1 DDGRQSP
8 VRALNPLGRAPLA
21 TRSRAKQPM
30 ARRRARAVL
39 RPGRVSL
46 ALIGRKLVWERKFG
60 KFHTSRSRA
69 AGDINKAVRQAREQT
84 VSQSFGATVTTACAR
99 VRVSE

>member
-1 DDGRQSP
+1 M
-8 VRALNPLGRAPLA
+8 AL
-21 TRSRAKQPM
+21 
-30 ARRRARAVL
+30 RRPRAVL

-69 AGDINKAVRQAREQT
+69 ARDINKGSEAARGQT
-84 VSQSFGATVTTACAR
+84 VNRLRLSATITEREREKERAR
-99 VRVSE
+99 VTLKLVKTRG